1 MHMWGVVWTRRD
13 NMHFDGKHKSAMAK
27 WGYRYLQFSCRSFG
41 YAYSLAPSR
50 LIHGL
55 VDLRENKLLKNTQ
68 TTTITFLS
76 EYRRSER
83 PLQTWCFIDISGG
96 IMFIYLTQVEDI
108 YILTTQFMTRT
119 THPPGTHYDYTQHF
133 GHELRLHPLVLLW
146 LFSTAKSKSKRL
158 VCWSQKPPVN
168 NAKQSSAFAQDLWS
182 PHPLLLSAFWA
193 LEQHE
198 LQLLICFF
206 HSDKI

>member
-119 THPPGTHYDYTQHF
+119 THPPGTHYDYTTFWSRVTIAPTGFAMALQHSQIKEQKT
-133 GHELRLHPLVLLW
+133 GVLEPKTSCEQCQAKLSFCTRPVIPPPPTPFSFLGSW
-146 LFSTAKSKSKRL
+146 AAWATTTNLFF
-158 VCWSQKPPVN
+158 P
-168 NAKQSSAFAQDLWS
+168 
-182 PHPLLLSAFWA
+182 
-193 LEQHE
+193 
-198 LQLLICFF
+198 
-206 HSDKI
+206 